1 MARFIKTFI
10 YILVVIGSTLSII
23 ANAEIYKHV
32 DKHGVVSYSDIK
44 PSHASDKS
52 VSEITPSETASNVFD
67 SAEQSENQQ
76 ASEDFFEKR
85 QQIREEQAEKA
96 AALTRW
102 RKQLKAAQLELK
114 LAKRAK
120 SEGVIAG
127 EGDFVGSA
135 LGGARP
141 SSSYFRKLEKLNANV
156 VIAEQKLATIRH
168 QKPR

>member
-1 MARFIKTFI
+1 MAHLIKSCV
-10 YILVVIGSTLSII
+10 YSLLVIGGTLATA

-32 DKHGVVSYSDIK
+32 DKHGVVSYSDVK
-44 PSHASDKS
+44 PAHASDKS
-52 VSEITPSETASNVFD
+52 VSAITPSETASNVFD
-67 SAEQSENQQ
+67 SAEQSENQR

-85 QQIREEQAEKA
+85 QQVREEQAEKA
-96 AALTRW
+96 TALARW

-120 SEGVIAG
+120 NEGVIAG
-127 EGDFVGSA
+127 EGDFVGSV

-141 SSSYFRKLEKLNANV
+141 SSSYFKKLEKLNANV
-156 VIAEQKLATIRH
+156 VIAEQKLATVRH